1 MNLFLYPFTLE
12 FRLQYPTLLSRFVGL
27 LLSFIFLT
35 LIGCHKPQD
44 QLGMPPNTALPVTV
58 LEVNPTTV
66 AITGEAVGQ
75 TEGAKE
81 VEVRPR
87 IGGILLKRKYN
98 EGSAIKA
105 GQSLFLIDPEP
116 YKIALSQ
123 AKAQLDQS
131 IARAEQAEREK
142 KRLEG
147 LIDSQSISQRDF
159 DNATSDE
166 AFSIAAVSQARA
178 NLKQAELNLSYTN
191 VTAPVDGISGRFQF
205 SEGALVS
212 ANTSLLTTLVQIN
225 PIWVRFSFS
234 DNELKALGGLL
245 NEKNVGEVSLVL
257 PDGSEYSKKGKIN
270 FAASQI
276 DPTLGTQ
283 QLRATFENNEKQ
295 ILPGQFVR
303 VRVTSGKK
311 DGVFLVPQLAVL
323 NSDQGRFVFVVN
335 EKNQAN
341 PRPVVT
347 GEWKGQDW
355 VILNGLK
362 SGDKV
367 IVNNLIKARP
377 GMPVTIMPTPQ
388 K

>member
-1 MNLFLYPFTLE
+1 
-12 FRLQYPTLLSRFVGL
+12 LQYPTLLSRFVGL

-35 LIGCHKPQD
+35 LIGCHKSQD
-44 QLGMPPNTALPVTV
+44 QQGMPPNTALPVAV

-131 IARAEQAEREK
+131 IARAEQAKREK

-234 DNELKALGGLL
+234 DNELKALGGVL
-245 NEKNVGEVSLVL
+245 NEKNIGEVSLVL

-270 FAASQI
+270 FAATQI

-283 QLRATFENNEKQ
+283 QLRATFENNEQQ

-367 IVNNLIKARP
+367 IVNNLIKVRP

>member
-1 MNLFLYPFTLE
+1 LE

-35 LIGCHKPQD
+35 LIGCHKSQD
-44 QLGMPPNTALPVTV
+44 QQGMPPNTALPVAV

-131 IARAEQAEREK
+131 IARAEQAKREK

-234 DNELKALGGLL
+234 DNELKALGGVL
-245 NEKNVGEVSLVL
+245 NEKNIGEVSLVL

-270 FAASQI
+270 FAATQI

-283 QLRATFENNEKQ
+283 QLRATFENNEQQ

-367 IVNNLIKARP
+367 IVNNLIKVRP

>member
-1 MNLFLYPFTLE
+1 M
-12 FRLQYPTLLSRFVGL
+12 QYPTLLSRFVGL

-35 LIGCHKPQD
+35 LIGCHKSQD
-44 QLGMPPNTALPVTV
+44 QQGMPPNTALPVAV

-131 IARAEQAEREK
+131 IARAEQAKREK
-142 KRLEG
+142 KRLES

-234 DNELKALGGLL
+234 DNELKALGGVL

-270 FAASQI
+270 FAATQI

-283 QLRATFENNEKQ
+283 QLRATFENNEQQ

-367 IVNNLIKARP
+367 IVNNLIKVRP

>member
-1 MNLFLYPFTLE
+1 
-12 FRLQYPTLLSRFVGL
+12 LQYPTLLSRFVGL

-35 LIGCHKPQD
+35 LIGCHKSQD
-44 QLGMPPNTALPVTV
+44 QQGMPPNTALPVAV

-131 IARAEQAEREK
+131 IARAEQAKREK

-234 DNELKALGGLL
+234 DNELKALGGVL
-245 NEKNVGEVSLVL
+245 NEKNIGEVSLVL

-270 FAASQI
+270 FAATQI

-283 QLRATFENNEKQ
+283 QLRATFENNEQQ

-311 DGVFLVPQLAVL
+311 DCVFLVPQLAVL

-367 IVNNLIKARP
+367 IVNNLIKIRP

>member
-1 MNLFLYPFTLE
+1 M
-12 FRLQYPTLLSRFVGL
+12 QYPTLLSRFVGL

-35 LIGCHKPQD
+35 LIGCHKSQD
-44 QLGMPPNTALPVTV
+44 QQGMPPNTALPVAV

-131 IARAEQAEREK
+131 IARAEQAKREK
-142 KRLEG
+142 KRLES

-234 DNELKALGGLL
+234 DNELKALGGVL

-270 FAASQI
+270 FAATQI

-283 QLRATFENNEKQ
+283 QLRATFENNEQQ

-367 IVNNLIKARP
+367 IVNNLIKIRP
-377 GMPVTIMPTPQ
+377 GMPVSIMPTPQ

>member
-1 MNLFLYPFTLE
+1 LNLFLYPFTLE

>member
-1 MNLFLYPFTLE
+1 
-12 FRLQYPTLLSRFVGL
+12 LQYPTLLSRFVGL

-35 LIGCHKPQD
+35 LIGCHKSQD
-44 QLGMPPNTALPVTV
+44 QQGMPPNTALPVAV

-131 IARAEQAEREK
+131 IARAEQAKREK
-142 KRLEG
+142 KRLES

-234 DNELKALGGLL
+234 DNELKALGGVL
-245 NEKNVGEVSLVL
+245 NEKNIGEVSLVL

-270 FAASQI
+270 FAATQI

-283 QLRATFENNEKQ
+283 QLRATFENNEQQ

-367 IVNNLIKARP
+367 IVNNLIKIRP

>member
-1 MNLFLYPFTLE
+1 M
-12 FRLQYPTLLSRFVGL
+12 QYPTLLSRFVGL

-35 LIGCHKPQD
+35 LIGCHKSQD
-44 QLGMPPNTALPVTV
+44 QQGMPPNTALPVAV

-131 IARAEQAEREK
+131 IARAEQAKREK

-205 SEGALVS
+205 SEGSLVS

-234 DNELKALGGLL
+234 DNELKALGGVL
-245 NEKNVGEVSLVL
+245 NEKNIGEVSLVL

-270 FAASQI
+270 FAATQI

-283 QLRATFENNEKQ
+283 QLRATFENNEQQ

-367 IVNNLIKARP
+367 IVNNLIKIRP

>member
-1 MNLFLYPFTLE
+1 M
-12 FRLQYPTLLSRFVGL
+12 QYPTLLSRFVGL

-35 LIGCHKPQD
+35 LIGCHKSQD
-44 QLGMPPNTALPVTV
+44 QQGMPPNTALPVAV

-131 IARAEQAEREK
+131 IARAEQAKREK

-234 DNELKALGGLL
+234 DNELKALGGVL

-270 FAASQI
+270 FAATQI

-283 QLRATFENNEKQ
+283 QLRATFENNEQQ

-367 IVNNLIKARP
+367 IVNNLIKIRP

>member
-1 MNLFLYPFTLE
+1 M
-12 FRLQYPTLLSRFVGL
+12 QYPTLLSRFVGL

-35 LIGCHKPQD
+35 LIGCHKSQD
-44 QLGMPPNTALPVTV
+44 QQGMPPNTALPVAV

-131 IARAEQAEREK
+131 IARAEQAKREK

-234 DNELKALGGLL
+234 DNELKALGGVL
-245 NEKNVGEVSLVL
+245 NEKNIGEVSLVL

-270 FAASQI
+270 FAATQI

-283 QLRATFENNEKQ
+283 QLRATFENNEQQ

-367 IVNNLIKARP
+367 IVNNLIKVRP

>member
-1 MNLFLYPFTLE
+1 M
-12 FRLQYPTLLSRFVGL
+12 QYPTLLSRFVGL

-35 LIGCHKPQD
+35 LIGCHKSQD
-44 QLGMPPNTALPVTV
+44 QQGMPPNTALPVAV
-58 LEVNPTTV
+58 LELNPTTV

-131 IARAEQAEREK
+131 IARAEQAKREK

-234 DNELKALGGLL
+234 DNELKALGGVL

-270 FAASQI
+270 FAATQI

-283 QLRATFENNEKQ
+283 QLRATFENNEQQ

-367 IVNNLIKARP
+367 IVNNLIKVRP

>member
-1 MNLFLYPFTLE
+1 
-12 FRLQYPTLLSRFVGL
+12 LQYPTLLSRFVGL

-35 LIGCHKPQD
+35 LIGCHKSQD
-44 QLGMPPNTALPVTV
+44 QQGMPPNTALPVAV

-131 IARAEQAEREK
+131 IARAEQAKREK

-205 SEGALVS
+205 SEGSLVS

-234 DNELKALGGLL
+234 DNELKALGGVL
-245 NEKNVGEVSLVL
+245 NEKNIGEVSLVL

-270 FAASQI
+270 FAATQI

-283 QLRATFENNEKQ
+283 QLRATFENNEQQ

-367 IVNNLIKARP
+367 IVNNLIKIRP

>member
-1 MNLFLYPFTLE
+1 M
-12 FRLQYPTLLSRFVGL
+12 QYPTLLSRFVGL

-35 LIGCHKPQD
+35 LIGCHKSQD
-44 QLGMPPNTALPVTV
+44 QQGMPPNTALPVAV
-58 LEVNPTTV
+58 LELNPTTV

-131 IARAEQAEREK
+131 IARAEQAKREK
-142 KRLEG
+142 KRLES

-234 DNELKALGGLL
+234 DNELKALGGVL
-245 NEKNVGEVSLVL
+245 NEKNIGEVSLVL

-270 FAASQI
+270 FAATQI

-283 QLRATFENNEKQ
+283 QLRATFENNEQQ

-367 IVNNLIKARP
+367 IVNNLIKIRP